1 MLVLV
6 MVLVLV
12 VMVLVV
18 IVLVVLVPVLLRPRS
33 SYPSCFYLLL
43 LRYEDQSVADGA
55 PKSFA
60 SLADRFIGKG
70 LDPAPR
76 PLAENVITIKL
87 RARLGQVCS
96 SSPSSLS
103 SFPSPSSQAAPPRGR
118 SAPRHVTP
126 HQLDAPGNISS
137 QFCQIDQK
145 IFFILAV
152 KTSNLL
158 KKYLLF

>member
-1 MLVLV
+1 MA
-6 MVLVLV
+6 
-12 VMVLVV
+12 
-18 IVLVVLVPVLLRPRS
+18 
-33 SYPSCFYLLL
+33 Y
-43 LRYEDQSVADGA
+43 GA
-55 PKSFA
+55 LKSFV

-76 PLAENVITIKL
+76 PLAENVITINL

-103 SFPSPSSQAAPPRGR
+103 SFPSPSSPSSLSSFPSSSSQAAPPRGR